1 MAGADGRGVLF
12 AVVGP
17 SGAGKDSVIGH
28 ARRAFA
34 GDGRVLFVRRVISR
48 PADAGGEDHDGV
60 TEAEF
65 RRRDGEG
72 AFCVTWRAHG
82 LHYGLPA
89 SVLAHVEAGGIAV
102 ANGSRKA
109 LDRIADRFARV
120 RVVEITAA
128 PDVIARR
135 LAARGRE
142 SGAEITARLNRS
154 VPVCRGTAEA
164 VTLDNGGPLDV
175 AGEAFVDLVRRELD
189 VRSAACSPACS
200 PLTKSG

>member
-1 MAGADGRGVLF
+1 MADAGGRGVLF

-28 ARRAFA
+28 ARQAFA

-48 PADAGGEDHDGV
+48 PADAGGEDHYGV

-72 AFCVTWRAHG
+72 AFCVTWQAHG

-142 SGAEITARLNRS
+142 SGAQIAARLNRS
-154 VPVCRGTAEA
+154 VSAYHGSAGA
-164 VTLDNGGPLDV
+164 VTIDNGGPLGV
-175 AGEAFVDLVRRELD
+175 AGAAFVDLVRRELG
-189 VRSAACSPACS
+189 VRAAARTA
-200 PLTKSG
+200 LTKSG